1 MAREPKG
8 VPEPLSQTAD
18 EALAIKRSSSDGR
31 PVGIKDIAR
40 ALGISIGTV
49 DRAIHGRGGIN
60 AITKERV
67 LKMAQNLGWATG
79 YNIIALPLAAGVL
92 YKWGIM
98 LSPAMGAVLM
108 SLSTII
114 VAINA
119 KLLKMK

>member
-1 MAREPKG
+1 MARGPKG

-18 EALAIKRSSSDGR
+18 EGLAIERSSSDGR

-67 LKMAQNLGWATG
+67 LKMSQTLG
-79 YNIIALPLAAGVL
+79 YRPNLAARYLKAPRQFLVPLNLPASIGSFFDPVRP
-92 YKWGIM
+92 GI
-98 LSPAMGAVLM
+98 PYPP
-108 SLSTII
+108 TPFH
-114 VAINA
+114 
-119 KLLKMK
+119 